1 MGVKTVTGEDVTQ
14 EELGGAKTHTTVSG
28 VAHKSFSNDIDALMQ
43 LRTMMGYLPQSN
55 REDAPVRT
63 CDDPWDREVP
73 GLNSVVPLEST
84 TAYDMLDVI
93 LGVVD
98 EREFF
103 QMMPNYAKNIVT
115 GFARMNG
122 RTVGI
127 VGNNPKHAAGCLD
140 INASIKGARFV
151 RFCDC
156 FNIPLITFEDVPG
169 FLPGTGQ
176 EYGGIIRHGAKLLY
190 AYAEA
195 TVPKITVITRKA
207 YGGAYDVM
215 SSKHLK
221 GDTNYA
227 WPTAEVAVMGAKG
240 AVSIIFRDPAEAET
254 REAEYVEKFANPFPA
269 ATRGYVDD
277 IILPVDTRKQICA
290 DLAILASKKQ
300 KNPWKKHANMP
311 L

>member
-1 MGVKTVTGEDVTQ
+1 MGSPALTDWTFMVEDTSYLFITGPDAVKTVTGEDVTQ

-156 FNIPLITFEDVPG
+156 FNIPLIT
-169 FLPGTGQ
+169 
-176 EYGGIIRHGAKLLY
+176 
-190 AYAEA
+190 
-195 TVPKITVITRKA
+195 RKA

-227 WPTAEVAVMGAKG
+227 WPTAEVAVMGSKG
-240 AVSIIFRDPAEAET
+240 AVSIIFRGKGSEAQEL
-254 REAEYVEKFANPFPA
+254 EYVEKFGNPFPA
-269 ATRGYVDD
+269 AESGYIDD
-277 IILPVDTRKQICA
+277 IISPSSTRKTICQ
-290 DLAILASKKQ
+290 DLKMLATKQ
-300 KNPWKKHANMP
+300 LSNPPKKHDNMP